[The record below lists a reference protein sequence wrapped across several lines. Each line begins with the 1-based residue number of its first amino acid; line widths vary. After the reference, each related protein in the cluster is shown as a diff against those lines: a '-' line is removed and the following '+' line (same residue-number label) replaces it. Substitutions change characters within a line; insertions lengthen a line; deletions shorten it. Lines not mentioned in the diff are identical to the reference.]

1 MLYQVA
7 SRLHLVWISHPHAD
21 HHLGLVAVIRNR
33 HSLLAARESCTSV
46 PPLLVIGPPA
56 VLDYL
61 QLYAALVDPG
71 IKGMFVA
78 LPCHLFE
85 PGEVGGA
92 NSAIISEK
100 DREICLERFKLMH
113 ITELVNAPVVH
124 CSQSYGVAIT
134 FDLSAPQASPSAS
147 ADSHDTK
154 RTKLQSGCRF
164 KVVYSGDTRPCQAL
178 VDIGMRADVLIH
190 EATFDDTL
198 TQEALNKR
206 HSTISEA
213 LEVAF
218 LMQAKSTI
226 LTHFSQRY
234 PHIPPLPANPRHTTP
249 LFAFDF
255 MTVSTAYLSWG
266 ERVTEALTR
275 AFPAEEDAADEDE
288 VAMTGPPGAI
298 CVSCSDCAGV
308 MTCMGCRTVK

>member
-1 MLYQVA
+1 MLYHVA

-21 HHLGLVAVIRNR
+21 HHLGLVAVVRNR
-33 HSLLAARESCTSV
+33 HSLLAARESCSPI

-61 QLYAALVDPG
+61 QLYATLVDPD
-71 IKGMFVA
+71 IRDMFVA
-78 LPCHLFE
+78 LPCHLFK
-85 PGEVGGA
+85 PGEGVA
-92 NSAIISEK
+92 HSAMVSEK
-100 DREICLERFKLMH
+100 DRGMYLDRFKLMH

-124 CSQSYGVAIT
+124 CNQSYGVAIS

-147 ADSHDTK
+147 TDSHDTK
-154 RTKLQSGCRF
+154 RTKLQGGRCF

-178 VDIGMRADVLIH
+178 VDIGMNADILIH

-198 TQEALNKR
+198 PQEALNKR

-218 LMQAKSTI
+218 LMQAKSTT

-234 PHIPPLPANPRHTTP
+234 PHIPPLPANPRYTAP

-255 MTVSTAYLSWG
+255 MTVSTADLSWG
-266 ERVTEALTR
+266 ARVTEALTR
-275 AFPAEEDAADEDE
+275 AFPAEEDVVDEDE
-288 VAMTGPPGAI
+288 VAMPGPSGAV
-298 CVSCSDCAGV
+298 CVSCLDCAGV
-308 MTCMGCRTVK
+308 MTCLGCRTVK

>member
-1 MLYQVA
+1 MLYHVA

-33 HSLLAARESCTSV
+33 HSLLAARRTPV

-61 QLYAALVDPG
+61 QLYATLVDPG
-71 IKGMFVA
+71 IRGMFVA
-78 LPCHLFE
+78 MPCHLFE
-85 PGEVGGA
+85 PGETGGGA
-92 NSAIISEK
+92 NSAMVSEK
-100 DREICLERFKLMH
+100 DRGTCLERLGLMR

-124 CSQSYGVAIT
+124 CSQSYGVAIS

-147 ADSHDTK
+147 TDSHDTK
-154 RTKLQSGCRF
+154 RTKLQTGGRF
-164 KVVYSGDTRPCQAL
+164 KVVYSGDTRPCQSL
-178 VDIGMRADVLIH
+178 VDIGMRADILIH

-198 TQEALNKR
+198 PQEALNKR

-234 PHIPPLPANPRHTTP
+234 PHIPPLPANPGYTAP

-255 MTVSTAYLSWG
+255 MTVSTADLSWG
-266 ERVTEALTR
+266 ARVTEALTR
-275 AFPAEEDAADEDE
+275 AFPAEEDVVDEDE
-288 VAMTGPPGAI
+288 VAMPGPSGAV

-308 MTCMGCRTVK
+308 MTCLGCRTVK